1 MHNED
6 IINALDLHIGDM
18 VFVEKGGEIIPKITA
33 VDTSARL
40 LIGEKV
46 RFIKECPEPECR
58 TPLKRIEGEAA
69 WFCPNVVLRRLKG
82 G

>member
-46 RFIKECPEPECR
+46 RF
-58 TPLKRIEGEAA
+58 
-69 WFCPNVVLRRLKG
+69 FVHVPNVELR
-82 G
+82 